1 VKRARPAPKRTQ
13 EESIFAAIRAIP
25 RGHVATYGQV
35 AELAGIPRGHR
46 VVARV
51 LRDGEPKRPVPWQRV
66 MGKRGSHWAT
76 VQIQDLEGADLQRA
90 MLEREGVTFDAA
102 GRVDLRRFGVEAL

>member
-1 VKRARPAPKRTQ
+1 MTRARPSPKRTQ

-51 LRDGEPKRPVPWQRV
+51 LRDAEPWQRV
-66 MGKRGSHWAT
+66 LGKRGSHWAT
-76 VQIQDLEGADLQRA
+76 VQIQGLEGADLQRA
-90 MLEREGVTFDAA
+90 MLEREGVVFDAA